1 MKNPERREDSR
12 IIASSPDRRIANW
25 PYVLTLT
32 LAVAAFS
39 VLNPMLLIFVPVAFM
54 LVALEPRKPWLILM
68 AVVLLATTFT
78 GGSSGSAGSGGVLWW
93 YSRGWALIISAWFVI
108 AIALMPAAKLIS
120 QTIAAVAGSVIST
133 TLLFLVNRS
142 GWIQLDWAIGRQL
155 RNTAADVTSFWTGR
169 LDEQPWAADLTSAI
183 FRFAEFQS
191 NTYPAMLAVASLAGL
206 ALAWWLW
213 RRLSVQ
219 ERNPFGPLREFRFR
233 DELIWIVVI
242 GAALVVLPLGVAA
255 ARTGT
260 NLLLFMAALYAVRGF
275 AVILALF
282 GSPSL
287 LGALF
292 GALLFFMLYPIVMAT
307 TLMVGLS
314 DTWLDLRARR
324 LRQDNE
330 KH

>member
-1 MKNPERREDSR
+1 MDNKGD
-12 IIASSPDRRIANW
+12 AHDRRTIAPSDTRTFANW
-25 PYVLTLT
+25 PYVIT
-32 LAVAAFS
+32 LALTVAAFS
-39 VLNPMLLIFVPVAFM
+39 VLNPILLIFVPVAFM
-54 LVALEPRKPWLILM
+54 LVALEPRKPWLMLV
-68 AVVLLATTFT
+68 AVILLATTFT
-78 GGSSGSAGSGGVLWW
+78 GGSSATAGSGGVLWW
-93 YSRGWALIISAWFVI
+93 YSRGWALIVSGWFVV
-108 AIALMPAAKLIS
+108 AIALMPTATLIS
-120 QTIAAVAGSVIST
+120 RSIAAVAGSVVSAG
-133 TLLFLVNRS
+133 LLFLVNRS

-169 LDEQPWAADLTSAI
+169 LEEKPWATDLTSAI
-183 FRFAEFQS
+183 YRFADFQTS
-191 NTYPAMLAVASLAGL
+191 TYPAMLAIASLAGL
-206 ALAWWLW
+206 ALSWWLW
-213 RRLSVQ
+213 RRFSVQ
-219 ERNPFGPLREFRFR
+219 ERNPFGPLRDFRFR
-233 DELIWIVVI
+233 DELVWLVVI

-255 ARTGT
+255 TRTGT
-260 NLLLFMAALYAVRGF
+260 NVLLFMAALYAVRGF

>member
-1 MKNPERREDSR
+1 MDSSGDGHERRTITPSHNR
-12 IIASSPDRRIANW
+12 TIANW
-25 PYVLTLT
+25 PYVVTLA
-32 LAVAAFS
+32 LAVAGFS

-54 LVALEPRKPWLILM
+54 LVALEPRKPWLMLV
-68 AVVLLATTFT
+68 AVILLATTFT
-78 GGSSGSAGSGGVLWW
+78 GSASSSEGVLWW
-93 YSRGWALIISAWFVI
+93 YSRGWALIVSAWFVV
-108 AIALMPAAKLIS
+108 AIALMPSASLIS
-120 QTIAAVAGSVIST
+120 RSIAAVAGSVVSAG
-133 TLLFLVNRS
+133 LLFVVNRS

-169 LDEQPWAADLTSAI
+169 LEEKPWATDLTSAI
-183 FRFAEFQS
+183 YRFADFQT
-191 NTYPAMLAVASLAGL
+191 NTYPAMLAIASLAGL
-206 ALAWWLW
+206 ALSWWLW

-219 ERNPFGPLREFRFR
+219 ERNPLGPLRDFRFR
-233 DELIWIVVI
+233 DELVWLVVI

-255 ARTGT
+255 TRTGT
-260 NLLLFMAALYAVRGF
+260 NVLLFMAALYAVRGF